1 MVAFL
6 CLFFPPVIA
15 VALTTKIRKEKFAYD
30 QCIAYYAMFAVI
42 INGIL
47 FWILSF
53 MFDPHSISAPDV
65 FTTSFSAKYLLL
77 SSILAVVSAYAA
89 ENIRKFKPMPTDLT
103 QEEEEETQE
112 EEEDDET
119 DKDE

>member
-15 VALTTKIRKEKFAYD
+15 VALTTKIRKENFAYN
-30 QCIAYYAMFAVI
+30 QYLAYYAIFAVI
-42 INGIL
+42 INGIM

-77 SSILAVVSAYAA
+77 SSILAVVSAYVA
-89 ENIRKFKPMPTDLT
+89 ESLRKFKPLVADAI
-103 QEEEEETQE
+103 QEEETQE
-112 EEEDDET
+112 KT
-119 DKDE
+119 DKDDQEERGQ

>member
-15 VALTTKIRKEKFAYD
+15 VVLTTKIRKENFGYN
-30 QCIAYYAMFAVI
+30 QYLAYYAVFAII
-42 INGIL
+42 INGIM

-77 SSILAVVSAYAA
+77 SSILAVVSAYIA
-89 ENIRKFKPMPTDLT
+89 ESLRKFKPLSTDMLQE

-112 EEEDDET
+112 KTDNDD
-119 DKDE
+119 